1 MAYAATGLPPWPSNA
16 NPYAFRSS
24 APFFAGS
31 GRFEVEVLLPPGK
44 HEYKFVVNGDTWL
57 QDNEVYCDWGEFSL
71 FFTELSR
78 AWASVLA
85 QPDAVLGL
93 APSTGKI
100 GGYRAALIEKIDDWQ
115 NDVNEML
122 ADRYDE
128 FEEDGMEA
136 RLKCTAGG

>member
-1 MAYAATGLPPWPSNA
+1 MIHEWMGGGTSLGNALWARFFQPAVAAALADARAGEYQAAMGHLLGL
-16 NPYAFRSS
+16 
-24 APFFAGS
+24 
-31 GRFEVEVLLPPGK
+31 LLIGI
-44 HEYKFVVNGDTWL
+44 NDDTWL
-57 QDNEVYCDWGEFSL
+57 QDNEVYCDWSEFSL

-93 APSTGKI
+93 APSTGKV

-136 RLKCTAGG
+136 RLDCTP